1 MLSNLWASPHF
12 MFRTTLWDWLYYYH
26 PHFIDEGIEPKKIIE
41 LSQVTK
47 LLHLMTELINLT
59 TVPYHIRWSR
69 IQHHLHLYTP
79 LSFRKA
85 FLQKLSISLGFS
97 FLISKIGPL
106 MGSIIKLHVY
116 INSMSWDLILLEETE
131 DTYILTSYVHIYAS
145 SLVMRSAIKTNKA
158 E

>member
-1 MLSNLWASPHF
+1 
-12 MFRTTLWDWLYYYH
+12 
-26 PHFIDEGIEPKKIIE
+26 
-41 LSQVTK
+41 
-47 LLHLMTELINLT
+47 
-59 TVPYHIRWSR
+59 
-69 IQHHLHLYTP
+69 
-79 LSFRKA
+79 
-85 FLQKLSISLGFS
+85 
-97 FLISKIGPL
+97 